1 MGHRPIQREDNRF
14 FINGR
19 MHIIKDGRIPSV
31 GNAGWYNLSGVKG
44 RLSGVESMLCLPKIK
59 KKTT

>member
-44 RLSGVESMLCLPKIK
+44 RLSGGREHALSS
-59 KKTT
+59 